1 MKPLAIAVMGAGLI
15 GKRHAERVISEAGTV
30 LSAVIDPSDAGRD
43 FARNAG
49 IRWYASFQDIR
60 AEDRPD
66 GVIVATPNQLHVEN
80 GMEVVAA
87 GIPILVEKPIA
98 DDIVSAARLVAA
110 CERAGIPLLV
120 GHHRRHNPM
129 IQAAGQ
135 IVDSGRLGRI
145 IAVHGT
151 FWVAKPD
158 EYFDIAW
165 RREAGAGPVFVNL
178 IHDVDLFRFLFG
190 DVDAVQAME
199 SHAVRHHAVE
209 DSAVVSLRFASG
221 VLATLSG
228 SDAVAA
234 PWSWEATT
242 GENPAFP
249 RYDQFCYQIGGTKG
263 SLGIPDLT
271 LWTSTSKPDW
281 LEPLAEERVPYAAA
295 DPLCVQLRHFC
306 DVIRGDA
313 APLVS
318 GREGLATLRVVEAI
332 KRSAGSGQMI
342 HLSDAVFQSPESR
355 AT

>member
-1 MKPLAIAVMGAGLI
+1 MKPLEIAVMGAGLI
-15 GKRHAERVISEAGTV
+15 GRRHAERVMSEPGTV
-30 LSAVIDPSDAGRD
+30 LSAVIDPSAAGRD

-49 IRWYASFQDIR
+49 IRWYANFQDIG

-80 GMEVVAA
+80 GMEVIAA
-87 GIPILVEKPIA
+87 GIPVLLEKPIA
-98 DDIVSAARLVAA
+98 DDVDAAARLVAA
-110 CERAGIPLLV
+110 GETAGVPLLI

-129 IQAAGQ
+129 IQAAKQ
-135 IVDSGRLGRI
+135 IVDGGRLGRI
-145 IAVHGT
+145 VTVHGT
-151 FWVAKPD
+151 FWVAKPED
-158 EYFDIAW
+158 YFDIGW

-199 SHAVRHHAVE
+199 SHAVRGHAVE
-209 DSAVVSLRFASG
+209 DSAVVLLRFANG
-221 VLATLSG
+221 VLATLNG

-242 GENPAFP
+242 GENPAYP
-249 RYDQFCYQIGGTKG
+249 RYDQFCYQVGGTKG

-271 LWTSTSKPDW
+271 IWTSPSKPDW
-281 LEPLAEERVPYAAA
+281 LKPLAEERVPFPAV
-295 DPLCVQLRHFC
+295 DPLCVQLKHFC

-313 APLVS
+313 APLIS
-318 GREGLATLRVVEAI
+318 GREGLATLRVIEAI

-342 HLSDAVFQSPESR
+342 HLSDDGASSDPQKV
-355 AT
+355 

>member
-1 MKPLAIAVMGAGLI
+1 MKPLKIAVMGAGLI
-15 GKRHAERVISEAGTV
+15 GRRHAERIISEPGTL
-30 LSAVIDPSDAGRD
+30 LSAVIDPSSAGHD

-49 IRWYASFQDIR
+49 ARWYANFRDISE
-60 AEDRPD
+60 EDRPY

-80 GMEVVAA
+80 AMEIIAA
-87 GIPILVEKPIA
+87 GIPVLVEKPIA
-98 DDIVSAARLVAA
+98 DDVDAAAALVAA
-110 CERAGIPLLV
+110 GEKAGIPILV
-120 GHHRRHNPM
+120 GHHRRYNPM
-129 IQAAGQ
+129 IQAAKQ
-135 IVDSGRLGRI
+135 IVDGGRLGRI

-158 EYFDIAW
+158 DYFDISW
-165 RREAGAGPVFVNL
+165 RREAGAGPIFVNL

-190 DVDAVQAME
+190 EVEAVQAME

-209 DSAVVSLRFASG
+209 DTAVVSLRFANG
-221 VLATLSG
+221 VLATLNG

-249 RYDQFCYQIGGTKG
+249 RYSSHCYQIGGTKG
-263 SLGIPDLT
+263 SLAIPDLT
-271 LWTSTSKPDW
+271 LWTATSKPNW
-281 LEPLAEERVPYAAA
+281 LEPLAEERVPFEAA
-295 DPLCVQLRHFC
+295 DPLCRQLRHFC

-332 KRSAGSGQMI
+332 KRSACSGQMVR
-342 HLSDAVFQSPESR
+342 LSDAVASADPQKV
-355 AT
+355 